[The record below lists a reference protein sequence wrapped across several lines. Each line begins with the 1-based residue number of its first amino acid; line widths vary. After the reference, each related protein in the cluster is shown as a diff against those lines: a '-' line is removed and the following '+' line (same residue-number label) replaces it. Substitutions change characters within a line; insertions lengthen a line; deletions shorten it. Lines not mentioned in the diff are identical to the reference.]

1 MLNKA
6 SIKYEPNDPEYIRLT
21 HRIYEY
27 INEVKDF
34 HILHSTRFFGP
45 MVFYLCWY
53 NKLDNL
59 IAHLIESSNLEDC
72 VRVMNIY
79 FILNENDTKSELC
92 SSNKREQ
99 IDLIK
104 VIFKFIFFY
113 STLN

>member
-1 MLNKA
+1 LLNKA
-6 SIKYEPNDPEYIRLT
+6 SLKYEPNDPEYIRVT
-21 HRIYEY
+21 HRIFEY

-34 HILHSTRFFGP
+34 DALHSTRFFGP

-59 IAHLIESSNLEDC
+59 IAHLIENSNMEDC

-79 FILNENDTKSELC
+79 YILNENDAKSKLY
-92 SSNKREQ
+92 SSNKTEA

-104 VIFKFIFFY
+104 VLIFF
-113 STLN
+113 